1 MMLEHKTGFP
11 SAEYSAKIPY
21 FIIAA
26 LGLDKT
32 ESIRSIGRK
41 TGFNP
46 TTIAAYLGRLVKE
59 GTVVEVPSGAV
70 RYRLAEPKEEGE
82 KSA

>member
-1 MMLEHKTGFP
+1 MLEHKPGFP

-26 LGLDKT
+26 LGVDKT
-32 ESIRSIGRK
+32 ESIKSIGRK

-46 TTIAAYLGRLVKE
+46 TTVAAYIKRLVAD
-59 GTVVEVPSGAV
+59 GTVQKVPSGAV
-70 RYRLAEPKEEGE
+70 RYKLAEPK
-82 KSA
+82 KKVID